1 MALGSVG
8 WAAVSTRSLLLDGLA
23 LRIGEL
29 EAVRAHQSGDL
40 YSPTGLGGGSCARSI
55 LGGFLETETLP
66 PSRGVNGRER
76 RAMEPPPQPRRK
88 ETTVNK
94 RNGDAGADQLTHK
107 QGEAVERAALAA
119 KLRHDATARGDRSQ
133 GRSSEP
139 ERAAALTGDV
149 LEQLQLDVLR
159 TGTDPDAE
167 AALNRAEAEGLALAE
182 RSALRTPA
190 AKPGAK
196 PPRRRGRGSP
206 REPVE
211 ALPAAEPEGLAGARL
226 ELADPEDVDAIL
238 DALARD
244 LWDGEGEP
252 PIPTADAIAV
262 DRAEQFAD
270 GTAPWSVLFSLGHH
284 VTDLG
289 PLLHAQWLEAPLPR
303 RVHPLAAV
311 VREWWK
317 VRVPGVRAETRT
329 DPILPV
335 VRVIESPETLA
346 GQLAFGG
353 LTRDDLPPAQLP
365 MFPRVEGPRVPLLEL
380 ADIRGG
386 PIMAK
391 GRGAPLDLRLFIAAC
406 LLTPRDA
413 RASRRRLAVTVRD
426 LRRFLFPH
434 GWERRR
440 DWPRVRAALWKARDY
455 TIPDGTGLW
464 LPFALRRDPGADA
477 ALDDLVLID
486 VELPPG
492 AATGPPIDRRALA
505 LLGVES
511 APRFRALIAGRSVV
525 WVPGTTRRPVPGSLL
540 WGWSRDAS
548 DYPILTAEDR
558 RRLAFGED
566 DKGHRTRAQ
575 QDAAWED
582 LPGVVIAER
591 AAVLPDGRIGWRIV
605 PAESVKDPSGEDDPE
620 E

>member
-1 MALGSVG
+1 M
-8 WAAVSTRSLLLDGLA
+8 
-23 LRIGEL
+23 
-29 EAVRAHQSGDL
+29 
-40 YSPTGLGGGSCARSI
+40 
-55 LGGFLETETLP
+55 
-66 PSRGVNGRER
+66 RG
-76 RAMEPPPQPRRK
+76 
-88 ETTVNK
+88 
-94 RNGDAGADQLTHK
+94 GADK
-107 QGEAVERAALAA
+107 QREASEREALAA

-139 ERAAALTGDV
+139 ERAGVLTGDV
-149 LEQLQLDVLR
+149 LEQLQLPPWER
-159 TGTDPDAE
+159 NAWTRRAAE
-167 AALNRAEAEGLALAE
+167 A
-182 RSALRTPA
+182 PA
-190 AKPGAK
+190 AVPLELEGM
-196 PPRRRGRGSP
+196 
-206 REPVE
+206 
-211 ALPAAEPEGLAGARL
+211 PAAEPEDLAGARI
-226 ELADPEDVDAIL
+226 ELADPKDVDAIL
-238 DALARD
+238 EALARD

-252 PIPTADAIAV
+252 PIPTADAIAA
-262 DRAEQFAD
+262 DNEAEYGARSREIEAIPD
-270 GTAPWSVLFSLGHH
+270 GLGTWSLHVQAGH
-284 VTDLG
+284 VAALA
-289 PLLHAQWLEAPLPR
+289 PLLHAEWLALPR
-303 RVHPLAAV
+303 PRPAHPLAAI
-311 VREWWK
+311 VREWLALP
-317 VRVPGVRAETRT
+317 RVPGVRAETRT

-335 VRVIESPETLA
+335 VRVIESPEMLA

-353 LTRDDLPPAQLP
+353 LTHDDLPPAQLP
-365 MFPRVEGPRVPLLEL
+365 MFPHVEGPRVPLLEL

-406 LLTPRDA
+406 VLTPIDA

-455 TIPDGTGLW
+455 TIPDGSGLW
-464 LPFALRRDPGADA
+464 LPFALRRDPGPDA
-477 ALDDLVLID
+477 SLDDLVLID
-486 VELPPG
+486 MELPPG

-525 WVPGTTRRPVPGSLL
+525 WVPGSTRRPVPGSPL
-540 WGWSRDAS
+540 WGWSRDAA

-575 QDAAWED
+575 QDAAWEN